1 MNINSKCNDYGQGS
15 SVSTSSDQNT
25 TRARSMKP
33 EALRACADELAEE
46 LASYPDDK
54 DMISGNYICEKFN
67 CIRGVALEIFKLANT
82 DVRRYFEVVEDM
94 AQSSPLKRV
103 KYASVGV
110 MTGSTHFQRANENVD
125 RPKDMRFVL
134 GDEFNVEFP
143 EDDWNKVI
151 LTRVRP
157 ASASANTVE
166 EL

>member
-1 MNINSKCNDYGQGS
+1 MNIDSNFVTNDQGS
-15 SVSTSSDQNT
+15 SVSTSSDQKA

-33 EALRACADELAEE
+33 EKLRTCADELAEE
-46 LASYPDDK
+46 LASYPDKK
-54 DMISGNYICEKFN
+54 DRISGNYICEKFN
-67 CIRGVALEIFKLANT
+67 CIRSVALEIFKLANT

-103 KYASVGV
+103 KYANVGV

-125 RPKDMRFVL
+125 RPRDMRFVL
-134 GDEFNVEFP
+134 GDEFNVDFP

-157 ASASANTVE
+157 ASTTDDTVE
-166 EL
+166 A